1 MSQEEKHTTT
11 WNGLLTFLRA
21 GDTPATTG
29 GWKKKKRGRPSR
41 LRGRKNNGPGPER
54 GGPPRPCRPGCV
66 CGCLLLQR
74 HSGTVTNVYL
84 GLSCHHYLLALVHLR
99 HLSTTQCPF
108 CVDVSAPALPLLR
121 VSHHHCPVSGVP
133 EAQKEFATRKKKKKK
148 TATRRRRVA
157 VFAAR
162 APSKAAALPLVLLSF
177 PVSRAFSP
185 ERQQRG
191 EAGAHLRLL
200 GRPLGRDARKRR
212 GAGREHEKKE
222 GSVSFQDL
230 DCDVASSFLLDL
242 FSVGLHS
249 TQHTTHSTTLHIQC
263 MLARCLHRR

>member
-133 EAQKEFATRKKKKKK
+133 EAQKEFATRKKKKKNSD
-148 TATRRRRVA
+148 ASPTRRCFCRPCTVEGCRAAPRVA
-157 VFAAR
+157 VLPRFSGFLPR
-162 APSKAAALPLVLLSF
+162 KAAAGRGR
-177 PVSRAFSP
+177 RALTP
-185 ERQQRG
+185 PG
-191 EAGAHLRLL
+191 TAAGA
-200 GRPLGRDARKRR
+200 
-212 GAGREHEKKE
+212 
-222 GSVSFQDL
+222 
-230 DCDVASSFLLDL
+230 
-242 FSVGLHS
+242 
-249 TQHTTHSTTLHIQC
+249 
-263 MLARCLHRR
+263 

>member
-148 TATRRRRVA
+148 QRRVA
-157 VFAAR
+157 DASLFLPPVHRRRLPRCPSCCCPSPFLGLSPQKGSSGAR
-162 APSKAAALPLVLLSF
+162 PARTYASWDGRWGVT
-177 PVSRAFSP
+177 P
-185 ERQQRG
+185 EREEGQG
-191 EAGAHLRLL
+191 GNMK
-200 GRPLGRDARKRR
+200 RKK
-212 GAGREHEKKE
+212 A
-222 GSVSFQDL
+222 L
-230 DCDVASSFLLDL
+230 
-242 FSVGLHS
+242 
-249 TQHTTHSTTLHIQC
+249 
-263 MLARCLHRR
+263 